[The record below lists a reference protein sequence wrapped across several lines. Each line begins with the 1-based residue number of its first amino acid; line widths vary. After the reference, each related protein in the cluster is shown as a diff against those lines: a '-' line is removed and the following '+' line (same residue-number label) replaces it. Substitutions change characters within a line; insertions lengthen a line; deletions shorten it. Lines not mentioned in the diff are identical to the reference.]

1 MNPVFKFLLDEN
13 VDARLAT
20 QIKLKGWVAVFTPKG
35 LKNGE
40 VIALAQ
46 KEKLVLLTND
56 TDFADSNRYASINPA
71 GIIVFIIHPPDI
83 DKLIQVLLDFLA
95 KKTPAQ
101 LEGEI
106 AVLTDTNQSSS
117 LKAG

>member
-46 KEKLVLLTND
+46 EKGLVLLTND
-56 TDFADSNRYASINPA
+56 TDFANSDRYASITPG
-71 GIIVFIIHPPDI
+71 GIIVFRVHPPDI
-83 DKLIQVLLDFLA
+83 KKLSGLLVNFLA
-95 KKTPAQ
+95 KIDPHD
-101 LEGEI
+101 LEGKI
-106 AVLTDTNQSSS
+106 FVLTDED
-117 LKAG
+117 